1 MLWNLMKLKAG
12 VEFKILR
19 ATWPWILVIVV
30 ILICAWV
37 VASQEDR

>member
-12 VEFKILR
+12 VEFEIVR

-30 ILICAWV
+30 IVIGAITV
-37 VASQEDR
+37 SAQED